1 MIVKREES
9 AQYSIFPPEH
19 KPLYKNC
26 KTCSRLVP
34 DGKCEYCGVN
44 EYRTSTPWE
53 RIKLYNALH
62 KKSRGKKEES
72 EREHIQ
78 NVIKR
83 LQKLYKSASG
93 G

>member
-44 EYRTSTPWE
+44 EYRTSTPWN
-53 RIKLYNALH
+53 RIRTLKHGRRIN
-62 KKSRGKKEES
+62 KKEES